1 MKLRFRCKIV
11 DLKPLA
17 QRYES
22 DEIDLSGLKEGIR
35 DRGYLTKDELHKVAR
50 WKSGHRIDHLI
61 ARNSKEFVREITEI
75 ALGAKNERTRIEILT
90 LLGGVQWPTAS
101 VILHFFHQDPYPI
114 IDVRALWTLSVDK
127 PSNYN
132 FDCWQSYVDYCRSI
146 AHQSG
151 LDMRTLDQAL
161 WQYSKEN
168 RKPT

>member
-1 MKLRFRCKIV
+1 MKPRLRCKIV

-17 QRYES
+17 QRYEF

-35 DRGYLTKDELHKVAR
+35 DRGYLTKDELRSVAR
-50 WKSGHRIDHLI
+50 WKSHRVDHLI
-61 ARNSKEFVREITEI
+61 ARNSEEFVREITAI
-75 ALGAKNERTRIEILT
+75 ALGTENERTRIEILT
-90 LLGGVQWPTAS
+90 LLDGVQWPMAS

-114 IDVRALWTLSVDK
+114 IDFRALWTLLVDK

-132 FDCWQSYVDYCRSI
+132 FDFWQSYVNCCRSI

-151 LDMRTLDQAL
+151 LNMRTLDQAL

-168 RKPT
+168 QKPT